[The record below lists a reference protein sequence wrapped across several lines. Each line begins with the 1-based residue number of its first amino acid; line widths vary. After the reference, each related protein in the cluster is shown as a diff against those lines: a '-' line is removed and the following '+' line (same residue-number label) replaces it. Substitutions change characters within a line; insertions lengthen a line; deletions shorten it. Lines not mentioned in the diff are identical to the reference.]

1 MPRIH
6 PGQLAGHADHV
17 LNRDNGGAV
26 VFHKDTDCVAFLAL
40 LQTAKSKFPV
50 HVLGFYRMPGSDF
63 CLHTFDLCVCS
74 RYSDM
79 YERGTAHQY

>member
-1 MPRIH
+1 MPRI
-6 PGQLAGHADHV
+6 PRGQLAGHAGPV

-40 LQTAKSKFPV
+40 LQTAKSKVPV

-63 CLHTFDLCVCS
+63 CLQVLDLCACS
-74 RYSDM
+74 RYSVIH
-79 YERGTAHQY
+79 ELGTAHQY

>member
-1 MPRIH
+1 MPRI
-6 PGQLAGHADHV
+6 PRGQLAGHAGPV
-17 LNRDNGGAV
+17 LNLDNGGSV

-40 LQTAKSKFPV
+40 RQTATSKFQV
-50 HVLGFYRMPGSDF
+50 HVLGFCLMPGSDF
-63 CLHTFDLCVCS
+63 CLHAFDLCVCS